1 MIFNMMSYGGAG
13 YGDPD
18 NNYAVWRVTYP
29 AGSTCTC
36 TNGTDELQAPDTSGG
51 VFFYIPSAGSW
62 TVSCTDGTKTA
73 SSTVTF
79 NTSTRIKAT
88 ALSYEAEPEPEPP
101 ATTATIKVT
110 ASRYGAINASE
121 VNGDWTGGDPKLGT
135 SAIYTVPRT
144 GQYLIAYVPQGG
156 SVLYS
161 FVEITALGQTVT
173 VNADNGTSQTDDG
186 GTTPTPTPTPT
197 ETTGTLR
204 GVSNVIGLWNYDGS
218 GLDPVVGSS
227 ATWSNL
233 TPGVYSVVFSS
244 TGHNPYITRATVV
257 AGETATVSVYY

>member
-18 NNYAVWRVTYP
+18 DNYAVWRVTYP

-36 TNGTDELQAPDTSGG
+36 TNGTDELQAPDTTGG

-121 VNGDWTGGDPKLGT
+121 VNGDWTGGDPTLGT
-135 SAIYTVPRT
+135 SATYTVPRT

-161 FVEITALGQTVT
+161 FVTITALGQTVT
-173 VNADNGTSQTDDG
+173 VNADNGTSQIDDG
-186 GTTPTPTPTPT
+186 GSTPTPTGS
-197 ETTGTLR
+197 TGAIR
-204 GVSNVIGLWNYDGS
+204 VESNVYGLLNYADS
-218 GLDPVVGSS
+218 GLDPVQGYS
-227 ATWSNL
+227 ATWTNL
-233 TPGVYSVVFSS
+233 EPGVYTIIQV
-244 TGHNPYITRATVV
+244 TQAYGTYTTRATVT
-257 AGETATVSVYY
+257 AGETTTVNIRR